1 MQSSL
6 NNSVKKLSLTWR
18 LVIGVCSI
26 ISLILI
32 VISAIAIAIKQI
44 SADISRYQQI
54 SADISRYQQISAD
67 NIAKLNRVLPSQL
80 KQKLE
85 ILRVYWLLVIK
96 F

>member
-54 SADISRYQQISAD
+54 SAD

-85 ILRVYWLLVIK
+85 ILRVY
-96 F
+96 